1 MTDRGRAA
9 QLVGLG
15 RHHFQSIMALA
26 IRGLSVLA
34 GFALSFVIGHRFGP
48 EANGTYALITQSA
61 MFLSVVA
68 VGGLDLAV
76 VRQFSSVIAKGQQLS
91 AATLLRVVG
100 LSMGFAAAIIAALLG
115 GGPATLH
122 WAVGGILPAG
132 GLFILCILLWSRAM
146 TRIGSAVLR
155 SQKRYILGQSVEVL
169 MIPTLA
175 LSVIAAGWVR
185 GIDPILWLTA
195 AVSAAVAIG
204 GLIASFAG
212 TSRAAEAA
220 SLPIRPIIRIAL
232 PLWGVAIALNIADWY
247 GLVVVANVAGIYDAG
262 LYRIAM
268 QFGTSLAIVSMGLFS
283 VFSPQISAAWANE
296 DLVGV
301 ARLGRTATRLSAL
314 FTLPPAL
321 LMLVIAEP
329 LLGLIGSE
337 FIAAA
342 PMLRIIV
349 IGQMIYTI
357 SGPAGLVLAMT
368 GHERVNFAITL
379 TSTLSLILFAPPI
392 AQVFGAA
399 GVATCVALFLV
410 GRNVVSL
417 YFVHRLCGINPL
429 TGSVRPQ
436 EGKPLT

>member
-1 MTDRGRAA
+1 MTDRGLAA
-9 QLVGLG
+9 RLVGLA
-15 RHHFQSIMALA
+15 RNHFQSVMALA

-76 VRQFSSVIAKGQQLS
+76 VRQFSSVIAKRQQLS
-91 AATLLRVVG
+91 ASTLLRVVG
-100 LSMGFAAAIIAALLG
+100 LSIGFATAIIAALLA

-132 GLFILCILLWSRAM
+132 GLLILCILLWSRAM

-169 MIPTLA
+169 MIPTLV
-175 LSVIAAGWVR
+175 LGVIAAGWVHSI
-185 GIDPILWLTA
+185 GSILWVTA

-204 GLIASFAG
+204 GLMASLDG
-212 TSRAAEAA
+212 TSRAAAA
-220 SLPIRPIIRIAL
+220 TPLPIRPMIRIAL

-247 GLVVVANVAGIYDAG
+247 GLVVVANTAGLHDAG

-283 VFSPQISAAWANE
+283 VYSPQISAAWASE
-296 DLVGV
+296 DLAGV
-301 ARLGRTATRLSAL
+301 ARLGRTATRLSTL

-321 LMLVIAEP
+321 LMLGIAEP

-342 PMLRIIV
+342 PMLRIV
-349 IGQMIYTI
+349 VLGQMIYTI
-357 SGPAGLVLAMT
+357 TGPAGLVLAMT
-368 GHERVNFAITL
+368 GHERVNFAITI
-379 TSTLSLILFAPPI
+379 TSTLSLILFAPLI
-392 AQVFGAA
+392 AQSFGAA

-410 GRNVVSL
+410 GRNLASL
-417 YFVHRLCGINPL
+417 YFVNRLCGINPL

-436 EGKPLT
+436 KMNH